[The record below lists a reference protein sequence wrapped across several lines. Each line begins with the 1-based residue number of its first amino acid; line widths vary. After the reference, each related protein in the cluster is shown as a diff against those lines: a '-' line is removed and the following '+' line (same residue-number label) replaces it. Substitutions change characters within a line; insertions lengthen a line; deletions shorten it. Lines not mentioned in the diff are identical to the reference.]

1 MTEAAEIVRGRRR
14 NDDGVPTHNQSGARS
29 YVREILRGPPH
40 TRTQPAGITMAK
52 KPLLAFID
60 SRTNQALRSA
70 KIRHHNNDEKGKR
83 LRSAQR
89 VVPTMTGCYIY
100 AIIVD
105 GVVRYIG
112 KGRNGRM
119 YTHLIEARRTSARC
133 PADTAHLSPRRHRK
147 LVEAIRAGSQII
159 ETVITSGLT
168 DRAAY
173 RLESRMIGEFHKFRA
188 GQLWNTIDER
198 FLDPRY
204 LPDEWDDPEDHVY
217 RLPRPLGNPR
227 LVRGW
232 ARSKTYRLMLLL
244 KRSPDAKGA
253 QSAAVG
259 SKQAKTKSAPA
270 GEPTG
275 SRRRLT
281 AQLAT
286 PTPNDFISQLSA
298 AASESSACS
307 QRRR

>member
-1 MTEAAEIVRGRRR
+1 
-14 NDDGVPTHNQSGARS
+14 
-29 YVREILRGPPH
+29 
-40 TRTQPAGITMAK
+40 MAK
-52 KPLLAFID
+52 PSRPRLLAFID
-60 SRTNQALRSA
+60 SRTKQVQPKT
-70 KIRHHNNDEKGKR
+70 KIRSRNNDEKGSTQR
-83 LRSAQR
+83 GGPSGGRQRSAAY
-89 VVPTMTGCYIY
+89 VY

-119 YTHLIEARRTSARC
+119 YTHLIEAKRTSARC
-133 PADTAHLSPRRHRK
+133 PRETAHLYPRLHRK
-147 LVEAIRAGSQII
+147 LVEAVRAGSRIT

-204 LPDEWDDPEDHVY
+204 LPEEWDDPECPLY

-232 ARSKTYRLMLLL
+232 ARSKTYQLWARFHSRKPARRAIARAGAVL
-244 KRSPDAKGA
+244 DASGWR
-253 QSAAVG
+253 
-259 SKQAKTKSAPA
+259 
-270 GEPTG
+270 PT
-275 SRRRLT
+275 
-281 AQLAT
+281 
-286 PTPNDFISQLSA
+286 I
-298 AASESSACS
+298 C
-307 QRRR
+307 